1 MRILILTLPLY
12 VNYGGILQCYALQT
26 VLERM
31 GHDVQVLSKPQ
42 YGRFYYMIYPLA
54 VCKRL
59 LKRFLLGKDVA
70 IFKAPHQIVRQQ
82 TDRFIHKYIHQYK
95 KRVWTAK
102 IASHFD
108 AFVVGSDQVWRPAY
122 SQPIEEAF
130 LSFLGDSDI
139 KRIAYAASFGVD
151 NCDEYTPKQLKI
163 CSQLLQKFNA
173 VSVRET
179 SGVLL
184 CRKYFGVDAVQM
196 LDPTLLLDADDYR
209 VLIRNGKTKP
219 STGEMLV
226 YILDKSEGKIAL
238 VNRIAKEK
246 GLTPFWLDSPDEQM
260 ENFPF
265 EKRIKMSVEQWL
277 RSFDDAEFV
286 FTDSFHGCI
295 FSIIFRKQFLA
306 IGNKERGISRFYS
319 LLGVFSLMDR
329 LICCEDNDYNLREK
343 INSKIDYKG
352 LFENIETHRLCSFDF
367 IKKNCFHSNE
377 AYYIYNNTNV

>member
-1 MRILILTLPLY
+1 MKIAIVTLPLHT
-12 VNYGGILQCYALQT
+12 NYGGILQCYALQT

-42 YGRFYYMIYPLA
+42 YGRFYYMIYPL
-54 VCKRL
+54 VICKRL
-59 LKRFLLGKDVA
+59 LKRFFLGKDVT
-70 IFKAPHQIVRQQ
+70 IFKAPHQIIRQH
-82 TDRFIHKYIHQYK
+82 TDRFVQEYIHQYK
-95 KRVWTAK
+95 KRVWNSI
-102 IASHFD
+102 IASRFD
-108 AFVVGSDQVWRPAY
+108 AIVVGSDQVWRPAY
-122 SQPIEEAF
+122 SQPIKEAF
-130 LSFLGDSDI
+130 LSFLGNSDI

-151 NCDEYTPKQLKI
+151 NCDEYTPEQLKI

-173 VSVRET
+173 VSVREI

-184 CRKYFGVDAVQM
+184 CHKYFGVDAVQM

-226 YILDKSEGKIAL
+226 YILDKSEEKIAL

-260 ENFPF
+260 KNLPL

-295 FSIIFRKQFLA
+295 FSIIFQKQF
-306 IGNKERGISRFYS
+306 IVWGNEERGLSRFIS
-319 LLGVFSLMDR
+319 LLEQFSLYDR
-329 LICCEDNDYNLREK
+329 LIFDIQDYEMKRKELNRS
-343 INSKIDYKG
+343 IDFNS
-352 LFENIETHRLCSFDF
+352 LFDVLNKKRMCSFGY
-367 IKKNCFHSNE
+367 IHSF
-377 AYYIYNNTNV
+377 NNLK

>member
-31 GHDVQVLSKPQ
+31 GHDVQVLSKPR
-42 YGRFYYMIYPLA
+42 YGSFYYIIYPLA

-59 LKRFLLGKDVA
+59 LKRFLLGKDVV
-70 IFKAPHQIVRQQ
+70 IFKAPHQIVSQQ
-82 TDRFIHKYIHQYK
+82 TDRFIHKYIHQYI
-95 KRVWTAK
+95 KREWTAK

-151 NCDEYTPKQLKI
+151 NCDEYTPEQLKI

-173 VSVRET
+173 VSVREA

-226 YILDKSEGKIAL
+226 YILDKSEEKIAM

-246 GLTPFWLDSPDEQM
+246 GLTPFWVTNDE
-260 ENFPF
+260 EDFSLPL
-265 EKRIKMSVEQWL
+265 EERIKPPVEQWL
-277 RSFDDAEFV
+277 RSFDDTEFV
-286 FTDSFHGCI
+286 LTDSFHGCV

-306 IGNKERGISRFYS
+306 IGNKQRGLTRFHS
-319 LLGVFSLMDR
+319 LLELFSLQDR
-329 LICCEDNDYNLREK
+329 LILFPNEYKGNL
-343 INSKIDYKG
+343 SSIDYSQVQAQ
-352 LFENIETHRLCSFDF
+352 LHILQNQSISFL
-367 IKKNCFHSNE
+367 K
-377 AYYIYNNTNV
+377 TNL

>member
-1 MRILILTLPLY
+1 MKIAILTLPLHT
-12 VNYGGILQCYALQT
+12 NYGGILQCYALQT

-31 GHDVQVLSKPQ
+31 GHEVEGLAKPQ
-42 YGRFYYMIYPLA
+42 YGSSYYIIYPLA
-54 VCKRL
+54 ICKRL
-59 LKRFLLGKDVA
+59 LKRFFFGKDVA
-70 IFKAPHQIVRQQ
+70 IFKTPYQIVRQQ

-122 SQPIEEAF
+122 FHPIEDAF

-151 NCDEYTPKQLKI
+151 NCDEYTPEQLKI

-173 VSVRET
+173 VSVRES
-179 SGVLL
+179 SGILL
-184 CRKYFGVDAVQM
+184 CQKYFNVHADQM

-209 VLIRNGKTKP
+209 VLIRKGETRP
-219 STGEMLV
+219 SEGNMLV
-226 YILDKSEGKIAL
+226 YMLDKSEEKIAL

-260 ENFPF
+260 ENLPL

-295 FSIIFRKQFLA
+295 FSIIFQKQFIVL
-306 IGNKERGISRFYS
+306 GNKERGLSRFIS
-319 LLGVFSLMDR
+319 LLDQFSLYDR
-329 LICCEDNDYNLREK
+329 LIFNAQDYEMERKKLNRS
-343 INSKIDYKG
+343 IDFNS
-352 LFENIETHRLCSFDF
+352 LFEVLNKKRMCSFGY
-367 IKKNCFHSNE
+367 IHSF
-377 AYYIYNNTNV
+377 NNLK